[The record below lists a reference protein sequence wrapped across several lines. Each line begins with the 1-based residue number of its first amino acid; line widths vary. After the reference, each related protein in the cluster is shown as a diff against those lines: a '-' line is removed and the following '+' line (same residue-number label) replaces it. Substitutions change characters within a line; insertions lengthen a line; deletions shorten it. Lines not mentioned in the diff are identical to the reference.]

1 MTHEDT
7 YYIIGID
14 GGASKTRG
22 ILFTQSGETI
32 ATAFE
37 KGSNLAIFGETAAN
51 RLQAVINTL
60 CDNANIHLDLVDAI
74 GLGLA
79 GA

>member
-1 MTHEDT
+1 MKQEDT

-22 ILFTQSGETI
+22 ILFTQAGETI

-37 KGSNLAIFGETAAN
+37 KVGKELRQRMSWLKN
-51 RLQAVINTL
+51 
-60 CDNANIHLDLVDAI
+60 
-74 GLGLA
+74 
-79 GA
+79 